1 MEQHCSCGTR
11 LVEDALFCH
20 KCGKPTRE
28 IVPEED
34 PEQEESG
41 AESVE
46 TEAEPATASPIQA
59 EPAAPVAAAPAG
71 PEIHLR
77 NSLTLRVAMLA
88 AGFHFLLGILLSA
101 GGPFLAQM
109 APLLAGGFACYLFQR
124 RGGFRLTV
132 IEGARLGWLTGIM
145 CFLLTVI
152 LFTIVMTAATSESF
166 MTAVRESGGAGMQG
180 DALKALERLQSEP
193 SQVFLLIPY
202 QFLMLTLLGSIGGA
216 LGSKLLSRD

>member
-1 MEQHCSCGTR
+1 MEQYCSCGTR

-28 IVPEED
+28 IVPEEE
-34 PEQEESG
+34 PESEPRVEAAEEEVG
-41 AESVE
+41 A
-46 TEAEPATASPIQA
+46 PAPAAFQA
-59 EPAAPVAAAPAG
+59 EPGPAVAAAPSG
-71 PEIHLR
+71 PQIHLR

-88 AGFHFLLGILLSA
+88 AGFQFLVGILLSA
-101 GGPFLAQM
+101 GGPFLAQL

-132 IEGARLGWLTGIM
+132 LEGARLGWLTGIM

-166 MTAVRESGGAGMQG
+166 MTAVRESGSAGMQG

-193 SQVFLLIPY
+193 SQMFLLIPY

>member
-1 MEQHCSCGTR
+1 VEQYCSCGTR

-28 IVPEED
+28 IVPEEE
-34 PEQEESG
+34 PEPEPRVEAAEEEVG
-41 AESVE
+41 A
-46 TEAEPATASPIQA
+46 PAPAAFQA
-59 EPAAPVAAAPAG
+59 EPGPAVAAAPAG
-71 PEIHLR
+71 PQIHLR

-88 AGFHFLLGILLSA
+88 AGFQFLVGILLSA
-101 GGPFLAQM
+101 GGPFLAQL

-132 IEGARLGWLTGIM
+132 LEGARLGWLTGIM

-166 MTAVRESGGAGMQG
+166 MTAVRESGSAGMQG

-193 SQVFLLIPY
+193 SQMFLLIPY

>member
-1 MEQHCSCGTR
+1 VEQYCSCGTR

-34 PEQEESG
+34 PEHEDSG
-41 AESVE
+41 AESAEEESE
-46 TEAEPATASPIQA
+46 TATETTVQA
-59 EPAAPVAAAPAG
+59 EPAPPVATVPAG

-88 AGFHFLLGILLSA
+88 AGFQFLIGILLSA
-101 GGPFLAQM
+101 GGPFLAQL

-132 IEGARLGWLTGIM
+132 LEGARLGWLTGIM

-166 MTAVRESGGAGMQG
+166 MTAVRESGSAGMQG

-193 SQVFLLIPY
+193 SQMFLLIPY

-216 LGSKLLSRD
+216 LGSKLLSRE

>member
-1 MEQHCSCGTR
+1 VEQYCSCGTR

-28 IVPEED
+28 IVPEEE
-34 PEQEESG
+34 PEHESG
-41 AESVE
+41 GEAVEEE
-46 TEAEPATASPIQA
+46 TETP
-59 EPAAPVAAAPAG
+59 APVAVQTEPVPAVATAPAG
-71 PEIHLR
+71 PQIHLR

-88 AGFHFLLGILLSA
+88 AGFHFLLGILLSV
-101 GGPFLAQM
+101 GGPFLAQL

-152 LFTIVMTAATSESF
+152 LFAIVMTAATSESF
-166 MTAVRESGGAGMQG
+166 MTAVRESGSAGMQG
-180 DALKALERLQSEP
+180 DALKALERIQSEP
-193 SQVFLLIPY
+193 SQMFLLIPY

-216 LGSKLLSRD
+216 LGSKLLSRE